1 MKKVIFIIIV
11 IAVAFGAVRV
21 LKIRKETLAN
31 ATPPELP
38 TLNIKLIEPKD
49 GEATKSER
57 FIAKVESQ
65 ANITISTKLSGYI
78 KNIYVE
84 ESQKVLKGDK
94 LIDIDNRDI
103 LASLKTLKATLIQQQ
118 KDYKLTKHIHQ
129 RNIKLNKKG
138 ALSQEKLDSS
148 SLQILSKE
156 TQLISTK
163 EKIAQLNTTLEYLE
177 IKAPFDGVV
186 GNILKKEGSL
196 ASPNQPIITIS
207 QIEQK
212 LTFSF
217 ASTPIKKGQIV
228 QKDGVQIGE
237 IKSIYTQAQ
246 NGLSVAEVSLCSH
259 IEGASDGSLVS
270 IDIILD
276 RQKGCLIPTESI
288 LSNKGKSYIVEYDES
303 RFKREEVEILLE
315 NSKETL
321 ISSCPK
327 HSIAQGSQSKLSKL
341 GFYDR
346 VRVGE

>member
-31 ATPPELP
+31 ATPPKPP

-163 EKIAQLNTTLEYLE
+163 EKIAQLKTTLEYLA

-186 GNILKKEGSL
+186 GSILKKEGSL
-196 ASPNQPIITIS
+196 ASPNQPIITMS
-207 QIEQK
+207 QKEQK

-237 IKSIYTQAQ
+237 IKSIYTQAK
-246 NGLSVAEVSLCSH
+246 NGLSVAEVSLCSQ
-259 IEGASDGSLVS
+259 IDGVSEGSLVS

-327 HSIAQGSQSKLSKL
+327 HKIAQGSQSKLSKL